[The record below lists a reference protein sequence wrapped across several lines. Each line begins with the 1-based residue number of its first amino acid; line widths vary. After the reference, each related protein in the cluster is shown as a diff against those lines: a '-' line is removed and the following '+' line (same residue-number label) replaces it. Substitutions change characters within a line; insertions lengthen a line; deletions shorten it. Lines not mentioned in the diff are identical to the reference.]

1 LSESFDIIEVS
12 PIKRNKPSVITG
24 FAGAGFVGN
33 TALSHIIRAKG
44 YKLKSQL
51 RSHLIPAMIL
61 LEDGRPVYPFRI
73 YGDEK
78 GELLFVTSA
87 VLITPENA
95 WTIGLKLVEYL
106 KKFGV
111 GEYVA
116 VEGMPLGITMETRP
130 VYGFTVPERD
140 LSQYGV
146 STIRDAGVSGLNA
159 VMLEEALKQRL
170 PWTALL
176 IPTPFASAIDYG
188 AAIPI
193 VKVLDKMFELGV
205 DVEDLERRVEMIRKT
220 TGRGRRGGGF
230 LGSLFGRRPSDS
242 GDAGA

>member
-1 LSESFDIIEVS
+1 MSESVDIIEVS

-33 TALSHIIRAKG
+33 TAVSHIIREKG

-61 LEDGRPVYPFRI
+61 FEDGRPVYPFRI
-73 YGDEK
+73 YGDEEGK
-78 GELLFVTSA
+78 LLFVTSA
-87 VLITPENA
+87 VLITPENS
-95 WTIGLKLVEYL
+95 WMIGLKLVEYL

-111 GEYVA
+111 SEYVA
-116 VEGMPLGITMETRP
+116 VEGMPLGLQMETRP
-130 VYGFTVPERD
+130 VYGFTMPERD
-140 LSQYGV
+140 ISQYGV
-146 STIRDAGVSGLNA
+146 IAIRDAGVSGLNA
-159 VMLEEALKQRL
+159 VMLEEALKTRL

-193 VKVLDKMFELGV
+193 IKALDKMFKLDV
-205 DVEDLERRVEMIRKT
+205 DVGDLERRVEMIRKT
-220 TGRGRRGGGF
+220 AEKERRGGGF
-230 LGSLFGRRPSDS
+230 LGSLFGRRPSGSGDS
-242 GDAGA
+242 GA